1 MVTIYRSTKM
11 EKKPWLT
18 IIGIGDNGW
27 ESLTLEQQRKIT
39 QADVIFGGRRHL
51 DFLPTDLRATLQAW
65 PSPFSKGID
74 NLLEYR
80 YSGLNIV
87 VLASGDPM
95 HFGVGVTLM
104 KRLPIEEMTILSH
117 PSSFSLAAARL
128 GWALKDVVCMSVLD
142 RAFDKINRYLQEKT
156 RLLVLSENKETP
168 KVLANLLSD
177 RGFGQSR
184 FIVLEHLGG
193 QKERI
198 LTSTAHNYNVTDNAD
213 LNIVAIECMPDDNSK
228 ALSLYSALPDSAFH
242 HDGQLT
248 KQDIRAVT
256 LAHLAPRYGELLWD
270 VGAGCGSISIEWLRG
285 AGNTRAIAIEQNED
299 RQKLILENAQN
310 LGVPQIELVKGKAP
324 DALAGLD
331 NPDAIFIG
339 GGFTK
344 PDVFEICWENLKS
357 GGRLVANGV
366 TLETSTLLTTQAKKI
381 GARLINVS
389 ISEAGV
395 LGGFHVWRPA
405 LPVTIMVAE
414 KS

>member
-39 QADVIFGGRRHL
+39 QADMIFGGRRHL
-51 DFLPTDLRATLQAW
+51 GFLPTDISAKLQVW

-80 YSGLNIV
+80 HAGVNIV

-95 HFGVGVTLM
+95 HFGVGVTLA
-104 KRLPIEEMTILSH
+104 KRLPIEEMIVLPH

-128 GWALKDVVCMSVLD
+128 GWALQDVVCLSVLD
-142 RAFDKINRYLQEKT
+142 RSFDKINRCLQKNL
-156 RLLVLSENKETP
+156 RLLVLSENRETP
-168 KVLANLLSD
+168 KILAKLLSD
-177 RGFGQSR
+177 QGFGQSR

-198 LTSTAHNYNVTDNAD
+198 LTSKAYNYNVSDNAD
-213 LNIVAIECMPDDNSK
+213 LNIVAIECMPDNNNK
-228 ALSLYSALPDSAFH
+228 ALSIHSALPDSAFH

-256 LAHLAPRYGELLWD
+256 MAHLAPRYGELLWD
-270 VGAGCGSISIEWLRG
+270 VGAGCGSISIEWLCG

-299 RQKLILENAQN
+299 RQKLILENARN

-344 PDVFEICWENLKS
+344 PDVFEICWEKLKS

-366 TLETSTLLTTQAKKI
+366 TLETSTLLVTQAKKI

-405 LPVTIMVAE
+405 LPVTIMVAK